1 MQKSEPVSVQ
11 RLAAEVGGR
20 VIGDGDIL
28 IQRIANLENADE
40 GDVAYVDTEK
50 HFEAAAKS
58 NASCLIIPSAGEHE
72 PGFMSDAFIALTTTN
87 LACSHIAQFL
97 HPRVRRE
104 PAVHQT
110 AVIAETADIALTA
123 FIGPNVS

>member
-11 RLAAEVGGR
+11 RLAEEVGGQ
-20 VIGDGDIL
+20 VIGDGTIL

-58 NASCLIIPSAGEHE
+58 NASCLIIPSAGEYE
-72 PGFMSDAFIALTTTN
+72 PGFMSDAFIAVSN
-87 LACSHIAQFL
+87 PKLAFSQIGRASC
-97 HPRVRRE
+97 RE
-104 PAVHQT
+104 R
-110 AVIAETADIALTA
+110 
-123 FIGPNVS
+123 G